1 MQYEIKPKEKL
12 NLGLGE
18 MWQYREL
25 FYFFTWRDIK
35 VKYKQTALGF
45 LWAILQPLVMTALL
59 SFSLGSIISSYGKL
73 TIPYPLFVM
82 SGLVI
87 WNIFSAGLANAG
99 NSMVT
104 NANIIKKI
112 YFPRLIIPISA
123 VIVSLFD
130 FLMAFI
136 VFIGMLVYYHD
147 QFSLNL
153 LLFIP
158 VLLVSVFITS
168 ITTFGMGTLLAAL
181 NIKYR
186 DFRYIIP
193 FMIQALMFVTPVIYP
208 VSIISKPVLKYL
220 VACNPMYGAVELFRY
235 SIVQGPLDT
244 TLLAISFSAA
254 LLFFITGLY
263 YFRKTEAY
271 FADLA

>member
-35 VKYKQTALGF
+35 VKYKQTVLGF
-45 LWAILQPLVMTALL
+45 LWAILQPLVMTVLL
-59 SFSLGSIISSYGKL
+59 SYSLGGIISSYSKL
-73 TIPYPLFVM
+73 TIPYPLFAM
-82 SGLVI
+82 SGLII

-130 FLMAFI
+130 FLMAFL
-136 VFIGMLVYYHD
+136 VFIGMLFYYHN

-153 LLFIP
+153 QLFIP
-158 VLLVSVFITS
+158 VLLLSVFITS
-168 ITTFGMGTLLAAL
+168 ITTFGMGSLLAAL

-193 FMIQALMFVTPVIYP
+193 FMIQALLFVTPVIYP
-208 VSIISKPVLKYL
+208 VSLISKPALKYL

-235 SIVQGPLDT
+235 AIVQSQLDS
-244 TLLAISFSAA
+244 TLLVISFSSA